1 LENKRKGALLI
12 DNSLNKDIGINLKL
26 SRRMLKGDGGR
37 FSSLFRSRR
46 ESAVFIGG
54 KEMVKIQTIYQ
65 RLYKAFGP
73 QNWWPGEDSLEIIAG
88 AILTQNTA
96 WTNVEKAIRNL
107 KEQGLLSAR
116 GLRDVPLEDLA
127 KAIRSAGYF
136 NEKAKK
142 LKAFIDFLFINYGG
156 SVKRMFK
163 KETHLLRQELLEIKG
178 IGRETADSILL
189 YAGNRAVFVVDAYTR
204 RILSRLQLISEKADY
219 QEIQQLFMQNL
230 PLDAQLFNEFH
241 ALFVRLGK
249 DICKKTKPD
258 CGRCP
263 LKKVSNRQSPGHQRS
278 EN

>member
-1 LENKRKGALLI
+1 
-12 DNSLNKDIGINLKL
+12 
-26 SRRMLKGDGGR
+26 
-37 FSSLFRSRR
+37 
-46 ESAVFIGG
+46 
-54 KEMVKIQTIYQ
+54 MVKIQTIYQ

-73 QNWWPGEDSLEIIAG
+73 QNWWPGEGPFEIIVG

-127 KAIRSAGYF
+127 KAIRPAGYF

-163 KETHLLRQELLEIKG
+163 KETQLLRQELLEIKG
-178 IGRETADSILL
+178 IGQETADSILL

-219 QEIQQLFMQNL
+219 QKIQQLFMQNL

-263 LKKVSNRQSPGHQRS
+263 LKKVSSRQSPGHQRN